1 MTTIKEIAEKAEDMA
16 EALSRVIISAANM
29 DKHELQT
36 AISEVLAAGNALPL
50 PAPEGVEFDMH
61 VFIVSP
67 STGAE
72 TCLHFP
78 GNRMLPPRDTD
89 PVDLPAL
96 IDSTGVEQS
105 RRLRAYASDWR
116 VMTRAEITAYK
127 VRQIRSIH
135 G

>member
-1 MTTIKEIAEKAEDMA
+1 MTTIKEIEDSANAMA
-16 EALSRVIISAANM
+16 DALLKVIEAGVHRDKPAMVI
-29 DKHELQT
+29 
-36 AISEVLAAGNALPL
+36 AIREVFDAQNTTPL
-50 PAPEGVEFDMH
+50 PAPDGVEFDMH

-89 PVDLPAL
+89 PVDLSAL
-96 IDSTGVEQS
+96 IDSLGVQES
-105 RRLRAYASDWR
+105 RRIRAYASDWR